1 MRERMLLEAT
11 DHVLRVELQRLRAEL
26 ARLAGRRSQPCTP
39 AASKDGLAGTLAEL
53 LQASRDAGRRLARLE
68 SAESARGALGAVLDE
83 LRRTREDLHAL
94 QGPAARRRLP
104 TSKHP
109 SAALFWGRRVRGGE
123 EEPWG
128 ALTRS
133 HTTSVSPC
141 TLHKAP
147 TFPTGLHKVFQEAT
161 AEESIFLK

>member
-39 AASKDGLAGTLAEL
+39 AASKDGLAGPLAEL

-68 SAESARGALGAVLDE
+68 GTESARGALGAVLDE

-104 TSKHP
+104 ASKHP
-109 SAALFWGRRVRGGE
+109 SAPLLGGGVRGGE
-123 EEPWG
+123 EEPRG

-147 TFPTGLHKVFQEAT
+147 TLPTGLHKVFREAT